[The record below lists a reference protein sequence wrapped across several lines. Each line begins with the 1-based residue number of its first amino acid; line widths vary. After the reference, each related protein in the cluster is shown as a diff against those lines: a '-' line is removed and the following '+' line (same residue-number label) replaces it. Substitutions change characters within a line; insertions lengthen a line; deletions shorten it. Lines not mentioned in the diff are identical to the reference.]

1 LSYKYFHLNNLVQF
15 IDTSRYD
22 TVYACEG
29 KPLKLEC
36 KDGEIIHLDR
46 AIYGRYSITVCND
59 HGNTDW
65 SVNCM
70 STNTLPLLQAR

>member
-1 LSYKYFHLNNLVQF
+1 MFFNVVFVNIL
-15 IDTSRYD
+15 DTSRYD

-29 KPLKLEC
+29 KLLKLEC
-36 KDGEIIHLDR
+36 RDGEIIHLDR

-70 STNTLPLLQAR
+70 STNTLPLLQAK